1 MRIKIKNLFTRYSIT
16 GRLTILYTTFTFA
29 LLLIVNI
36 ILFKVI
42 TSNLEKEDSQFLRN
56 KINVIRVILQKDD
69 TRKGLEEEIIWEG
82 YALQFTRYFARLI
95 DGKGNIIIETPH
107 MAKLLKPSFFPPPHK
122 NKPDELSKKIKN
134 NSGQTYLLMSA
145 YSDVN
150 KWNKSTKVIQVAL
163 DTTYEENIIKNYG
176 EIIILILI
184 GGLIFAGLIGVY
196 IAKKGMEP
204 LKNITEATGNI
215 TSSRLNQRIG
225 SMNWPKEL
233 TILAKAFDEMLNRL
247 EDSFNRL
254 SQFSADIAHELRTP
268 INNLMGEAEVALS
281 KERSAVD
288 YKRVLESNLEEGQ
301 RISVLIESLLFLAR
315 AENSEIKLEKTEF
328 NAKIE
333 IEKIIEFY
341 QSSAEEKNIK
351 FIFYGNVNVT
361 ADPVLFSR
369 AIINLISNSIKYC
382 KENGEVK
389 ILLKQTENNSAEI
402 KIIDNGI
409 GIASE
414 HIFKVFDRF
423 YQVDVSRANSIKGTG
438 LGLSIVKSIMELH
451 NGTIDIHSEI
461 NKGTSIKLIFPA

>member
-1 MRIKIKNLFTRYSIT
+1 MHIKIKNFFTRYSIT

-29 LLLIVNI
+29 LLLVVNI

-42 TSNLEKEDSQFLRN
+42 SSNLEREDYQFLRN
-56 KINVIRVILQKDD
+56 KINVIRVILQRDD
-69 TRKGLEEEIIWEG
+69 TRRGLAEEIIWEG

-95 DGKGNIIIETPH
+95 DSNGNILIETPH
-107 MAKLLKPSFFPPPHK
+107 MLRLLKPSFFPPQQK
-122 NKPDELSKKIKN
+122 NKPAELSKRIKT
-134 NSGQTYLLMSA
+134 NSEQTYLLMSA
-145 YSDVN
+145 YSNVN
-150 KWNKSTKVIQVAL
+150 ERNKNTKVIQVAL
-163 DTTYEENIIKNYG
+163 DITNEENIIKNYG
-176 EIIILILI
+176 EIIIFILI
-184 GGLIFAGLIGVY
+184 GGLIFAGLIGAY

-204 LKNITEATGNI
+204 LKNITETTGNI

-233 TILAKAFDEMLNRL
+233 TVLAKAFDEMLNRL

-281 KERSAVD
+281 KERSAAN

-301 RISVLIESLLFLAR
+301 RISALIESLLFLAR
-315 AENSEIKLEKTEF
+315 AENSEIKLEKTQF

-333 IEKIIEFY
+333 IKKIIEFY

-351 FIFYGNVNVT
+351 FICNGNANVT
-361 ADPVLFSR
+361 ADPVLFNR

-389 ILLKQTENNSAEI
+389 ILLKQTGNNSTEI
-402 KIIDNGI
+402 EIIDNGI

-414 HIFKVFDRF
+414 HISKVFDRF

-451 NGTIDIHSEI
+451 NGTINIRSEI

>member
-1 MRIKIKNLFTRYSIT
+1 MRIKIKNFFTRYSIT

-42 TSNLEKEDSQFLRN
+42 TSNLEREDYQFLRN
-56 KINVIRVILQKDD
+56 KINVIRVILQRDD

-95 DGKGNIIIETPH
+95 DSKGNVFIETPH
-107 MAKLLKPSFFPPPHK
+107 MSKLLKPTFFPPPQEYK
-122 NKPDELSKKIKN
+122 SDELSKKIKT

-145 YSDVN
+145 YSNIN
-150 KWNKSTKVIQVAL
+150 KQGKNTKVIQVAL
-163 DTTYEENIIKNYG
+163 DITNEENIIKNYG
-176 EIIILILI
+176 EIIILILL
-184 GGLIFAGLIGVY
+184 GGLIFAGLIGAY
-196 IAKKGMEP
+196 IAKKGMKP
-204 LKNITEATGNI
+204 LKNITETTGNI

-233 TILAKAFDEMLNRL
+233 TTLAKAFDEMLNRL

-268 INNLMGEAEVALS
+268 INNLMGEAEVTLS

-315 AENSEIKLEKTEF
+315 AENSEIKLKKTEF

-333 IEKIIEFY
+333 IEKMIEFY

-351 FIFYGNVNVT
+351 FICHGDANVT

-369 AIINLISNSIKYC
+369 AIINLVSNSIKYS

-389 ILLKQTENNSAEI
+389 ILLKQTENNSTEI
-402 KIIDNGI
+402 EIIDNGI
-409 GIASE
+409 GIAPE
-414 HIFKVFDRF
+414 HISKVFDRF
-423 YQVDVSRANSIKGTG
+423 YQVDTSRANSIKGTG

-451 NGTIDIHSEI
+451 NGTIAIHSEM
-461 NKGTSIKLIFPA
+461 NEGTSIKLVFPA